1 MNSILP
7 WIILLVPLVSA
18 SLITLFTLRWKVM
31 SSFISIAAVLVSFV
45 CSCLIFAHPTLAAAE
60 FSWIDIAGAL
70 KVPLGL
76 TLDQLSKTM
85 LVLVSGVGATIH
97 IYSLGYMR
105 DDEGKSRYF
114 AALSLFMF
122 AMLGIVLA
130 NNFVMLFIFWE
141 LVGFTSYVLIG
152 HWFYRDAA
160 ADAANKA
167 FITTRIGDFGFMIG
181 ILMVWMATGSVVFSE
196 IAPRMPA
203 LVSHPTFVTMA
214 ALLIFCGAVGKSAQ
228 FPLHVWLP
236 DAMEGPTPISAL
248 IHAATMVAA
257 GVYMLVRVAFII
269 QASQT
274 ALLVVAWIGILTA
287 VMAALIAT
295 QQNDIKRILAY
306 STLSQLGYMMMAVG
320 LASNDAAM
328 FHLFTHA
335 FFKALLFLAAGSVI
349 VMLHHEQNIWKMGGL
364 SRKLPITFVSFA
376 VGALALIGCPPFS
389 GFFSKDAILALA
401 YEHNM
406 PIFVVGLFTAFLT
419 AFYVVRLLVIVFFG
433 DSRSEV
439 ARQSKESPLVMTGPL
454 VVLAILAALG
464 GFGFFARNFLALPV
478 EKEAA
483 VFVPAFAFGAMIAG
497 SGLAI
502 ALYRNRADEP
512 IDIEVLR
519 HKFYFDELYAWL
531 INWTQG
537 LLARVSAFFDRWII
551 DIGAVDGSSRGTL
564 GIGALLRLIQVGN
577 LQAYAFLFGLGV
589 VAVIYFTVFR

>member
-7 WIILLVPLVSA
+7 WIILLAPLISA
-18 SLITLFTLRWKVM
+18 VVITLFTLRWKAV
-31 SSFISIAAVLVSFV
+31 SGFISIAAVLGSFA
-45 CSCLIFAHPTLAAAE
+45 CSCFVFTQSHIAAAE
-60 FSWIDIAGAL
+60 FTWIDIGGAF
-70 KVPLGL
+70 KAPLGF

-152 HWFYRDAA
+152 HWFFRDAA
-160 ADAANKA
+160 ADAGNKA

-181 ILMVWMATGSVVFSE
+181 ILMIWMATGSVVFTE
-196 IAPRMPA
+196 ITPRMPT
-203 LVSHPTFVTMA
+203 LLNHPTFVTIA

-257 GVYMLVRVAFII
+257 GVYMLVRVAFVI

-274 ALLVVAWIGILTA
+274 ALLVVAWIGTITA
-287 VMAALIAT
+287 TMAALIAT

-306 STLSQLGYMMMAVG
+306 STLSQLGYMVMAVG

-335 FFKALLFLAAGSVI
+335 FFKALLFLAAGSII

-364 SRKLPITFVSFA
+364 SRKLPVTFVTFT

-401 YEHNM
+401 YERNM
-406 PIFVVGLFTAFLT
+406 TIFILGLFTAFLT
-419 AFYVVRLLVIVFFG
+419 AFYVVRLLIIVFFG
-433 DSRSEV
+433 ETRSEA

-454 VVLAILAALG
+454 IVLAILAALG
-464 GFGFFARNFLALPV
+464 GFGFFARNFLPLPT
-478 EKEAA
+478 EKETAFLVPVLA
-483 VFVPAFAFGAMIAG
+483 FVALFVG

-502 ALYRNRADEP
+502 ALYRNRVSEP
-512 IDIEVLR
+512 IDVEVLR
-519 HKFYFDELYAWL
+519 NKFYFDEFYTWL
-531 INWTQG
+531 INWTQE

-551 DIGAVDGSSRGTL
+551 DTVAVDGSSRGTW
-564 GIGALLRLIQVGN
+564 GIGAVLRLIQVGN

-589 VAVIYFTVFR
+589 VAVIYFAVFR